1 MELDVFLWRL
11 RLFGR
16 QGDVVVAAD
25 VFEGF
30 ATKGVGLG
38 RGAKLGE
45 VVATGTEITVKGGI
59 GYIGQGGQ
67 F

>member
-1 MELDVFLWRL
+1 MLLWRL

-30 ATKGVGLG
+30 ATKGMGLE
-38 RGAKLGE
+38 RTAKLSE
-45 VVATGTEITVKGGI
+45 VVATGTEIPVKSGI